1 MTTRYLLDTDW
12 IIEYLRGRPQVVR
25 RVDDARSEGVALPIV
40 SLAEVYEGVSSSRN
54 PEEAERQLLEFLRG
68 FPLLNI
74 DPETCKL
81 FGRERGRLRAAGRL
95 IGDFDLLI
103 GAIALQHNLTLMTNN
118 RRHFEMVGGLQ
129 LESL

>member
-12 IIEYLRGRPQVVR
+12 IIEYLRGRQPVVR
-25 RVDDARSEGVALPIV
+25 RVDELRGEGVALSMV
-40 SLAEVYEGVSSSRN
+40 SLAEIYESVSSSRN
-54 PEEAERQLLEFLRG
+54 PQDAERQLLEFLRG
-68 FPLLNI
+68 FPVLNI
-74 DPETCKL
+74 DPATCKL
-81 FGRERGRLRAAGRL
+81 FGRERSRLRAIGRL

-103 GAIALQHNLTLMTNN
+103 GAIALQHGLILMTNN